1 MSPDV
6 EQLEGKARRLRAH
19 IIRMISTAGS
29 GHCGGS
35 LSAIDI
41 LTYLYFHELR
51 IRPEEPLW
59 SDRDRFLLS
68 KGHCAPA
75 LYAVLAERG
84 FFPEESLGTLR
95 EIDSILQ
102 GHPDM
107 KKTPGVDMTTG
118 SLGQGFSCA
127 VGMALAGRMDRKAYR
142 VYVMLGDSELQTG
155 LLWEAAMFSQ
165 HQGLDNLV
173 AIIDNNKLQSDGVT
187 ATIVDI
193 EPIADKWRA
202 FGWEARRI
210 NGHDF
215 QQIHAAISESKAP
228 NRRPKVIIADTI
240 KGKGV
245 SFMEGVV
252 SWHSGAPDADQTRAA
267 LEELRMNV

>member
-1 MSPDV
+1 MSPDLQ
-6 EQLEGKARRLRAH
+6 QLEGEAQRLRAQ
-19 IIRMISTAGS
+19 IIRMISNAGS

-41 LTYLYFHELR
+41 LAYLYFHELR

-59 SDRDRFLLS
+59 PERDRFLLS

-75 LYAVLAERG
+75 LYAVLAARG
-84 FFPEESLGTLR
+84 FFPEENLWSLR
-95 EIDSILQ
+95 DIDSPLQ

-127 VGMALAGRMDRKAYR
+127 VGMALAARIDRKAYR

-155 LLWEAAMFSQ
+155 LLWEAAMFSK

-202 FGWEARRI
+202 FGWETQRI

-215 QQIHAAISESKAP
+215 QQIDRAISKSKAP
-228 NRRPKVIIADTI
+228 NCRPKAIIADTI

-252 SWHSGAPDADQTRAA
+252 SWHSGAPNADQTRAA
-267 LEELRMNV
+267 LEELRMKA